1 MAKSAPQHGQAG
13 LVVFAKSVKKLSAF
27 YARTLGL
34 EVLESARSHRLLRGN
49 GYEVVVHAIP
59 AKIAREIPIAK
70 PPVLREDSA
79 MKPSFVVPDLQAL
92 RLAVVA
98 TGGWLKSDDMAWT
111 IRGHKVLDGC
121 DPEGNILQFKQKL

>member
-1 MAKSAPQHGQAG
+1 MAKSTSQSGQAG

-27 YARTLGL
+27 YVRTLGL
-34 EVLESARSHRLLRGN
+34 EVLESTRSHQLLGGN

-59 AKIAREIPIAK
+59 AKIAREITIAK

-98 TGGWLKSDDMAWT
+98 TGGWLKPEDMAWA
-111 IRGHKVLDGC
+111 IRGYTVLDGC

>member
-1 MAKSAPQHGQAG
+1 MAKPIPQTGQAG

-27 YARTLGL
+27 YIRTLGL
-34 EVLESARSHRLLRGN
+34 EVLESARSHQLLRGN
-49 GYEVVVHAIP
+49 GYEIVVHAIP
-59 AKIAREIPIAK
+59 AKYAREIQITK

-79 MKPSFVVPDLQAL
+79 MKPSFVVPDLAAL

-98 TGGWLKSDDMAWT
+98 TGGWLKPEEMAWT

-121 DPEGNILQFKQKL
+121 DPEGNVLQFKQKL

>member
-1 MAKSAPQHGQAG
+1 MAKPIPQTGQAG

-27 YARTLGL
+27 YIRTLGL
-34 EVLESARSHRLLRGN
+34 EVLESARSHQLLCGN

-59 AKIAREIPIAK
+59 AKYAREIQITK

-79 MKPSFVVPDLQAL
+79 MKPSFVVPDLAAL

-98 TGGWLKSDDMAWT
+98 TGGWLKPEEMAWT

-121 DPEGNILQFKQKL
+121 DPEGNVLQFKQKL

>member
-1 MAKSAPQHGQAG
+1 MAKSTHQTGQAG

-34 EVLESARSHRLLRGN
+34 EVLESASSHQLLRGN

-59 AKIAREIPIAK
+59 AKMAREITIAK
-70 PPVLREDSA
+70 PPVLREGSA
-79 MKPSFVVPDLQAL
+79 MKPSFVVPDLEAL

-98 TGGWLKSDDMAWT
+98 TGGWLKPAELAWT
-111 IRGHKVLDGC
+111 IRGHTVLDGC

>member
-34 EVLESARSHRLLRGN
+34 EVLESARSHHLLRGN

>member
-1 MAKSAPQHGQAG
+1 MAKSTHQTGQAG

-34 EVLESARSHRLLRGN
+34 EVLESASSHQLLRGN

-59 AKIAREIPIAK
+59 AKMAREITIAK

-79 MKPSFVVPDLQAL
+79 MKPSFVVPDLEAL
-92 RLAVVA
+92 RSAVVA
-98 TGGWLKSDDMAWT
+98 TGGWLKPAELAWT
-111 IRGHKVLDGC
+111 IRGHTVLDGC

>member
-1 MAKSAPQHGQAG
+1 MAKSTAQSGQAG
-13 LVVFAKSVKKLSAF
+13 LVVFAKRVKKLSAF
-27 YARTLGL
+27 YTRTLGL
-34 EVLESARSHRLLRGN
+34 ELIEADRSHQLLRGN

-59 AKIAREIPIAK
+59 AKYAREIQITK

-98 TGGWLKSDDMAWT
+98 TGGWLKPEELAWT

-121 DPEGNILQFKQKL
+121 DPEGNVLQFKQKL

>member
-1 MAKSAPQHGQAG
+1 MAKSTSQSGQAG
-13 LVVFAKSVKKLSAF
+13 LVVFAKSVKKLSTF
-27 YARTLGL
+27 YVRTLGL
-34 EVLESARSHRLLRGN
+34 EVLENARSHQLLRGH

-59 AKIAREIPIAK
+59 AKIARDIPIAK

-79 MKPSFVVPDLQAL
+79 IKPSFVVPDLQAL

-98 TGGWLKSDDMAWT
+98 TGGWLKPEEMAWT

>member
-1 MAKSAPQHGQAG
+1 MAKSTSQSGQAG

-27 YARTLGL
+27 YVRTLGL
-34 EVLESARSHRLLRGN
+34 EVLESTRSHQLLGGN

-59 AKIAREIPIAK
+59 AKIARAITIAK
-70 PPVLREDSA
+70 PPALREDSA
-79 MKPSFVVPDLQAL
+79 MKPSFVVPDLKAL

-98 TGGWLKSDDMAWT
+98 TGGWLKPEDMAWA
-111 IRGHKVLDGC
+111 IRGYTVLDGC

>member
-34 EVLESARSHRLLRGN
+34 EVLESARSHHLLRGN

-98 TGGWLKSDDMAWT
+98 TGGWLKPDAMAWT
-111 IRGHKVLDGC
+111 IRGHTVLDGC

>member
-1 MAKSAPQHGQAG
+1 MAKSTSQSGQAG

-27 YARTLGL
+27 YVRTLGL
-34 EVLESARSHRLLRGN
+34 EVLESARSHQLLCGN

-59 AKIAREIPIAK
+59 TKIAREITIAK

-98 TGGWLKSDDMAWT
+98 TGGWLKPEELAWT

>member
-1 MAKSAPQHGQAG
+1 MAKPIPQTGQAG

-27 YARTLGL
+27 YIRTLGL
-34 EVLESARSHRLLRGN
+34 EVLESARSHQLLRGN

-59 AKIAREIPIAK
+59 AKYAREIQITK

-79 MKPSFVVPDLQAL
+79 MKPSFVVPDLAAL

-98 TGGWLKSDDMAWT
+98 TGGWLKPEEMAWT

-121 DPEGNILQFKQKL
+121 DPEGNVLQFKQKL

>member
-1 MAKSAPQHGQAG
+1 MAKSTSQSGQAG

-27 YARTLGL
+27 YVRTLGL
-34 EVLESARSHRLLRGN
+34 EVLESTRSHQLLGGN

-59 AKIAREIPIAK
+59 AKIAREITIAK
-70 PPVLREDSA
+70 PPALREDSA
-79 MKPSFVVPDLQAL
+79 MKPSFVVPDLKAL

-98 TGGWLKSDDMAWT
+98 TGGWLKPEDMAWA
-111 IRGHKVLDGC
+111 IRGYTVLDGC

>member
-1 MAKSAPQHGQAG
+1 MAKSTAQAGQAG

-27 YARTLGL
+27 YVRTLGL
-34 EVLESARSHRLLRGN
+34 EVVEADRSHQLLRGN

-59 AKIAREIPIAK
+59 AKYAREIPIAK

-79 MKPSFVVPDLQAL
+79 MKPSFVVPDLAAL

-98 TGGWLKSDDMAWT
+98 TGGWLKPEEMAWT
-111 IRGHKVLDGC
+111 IRGHQVLDGC
-121 DPEGNILQFKQKL
+121 DPEGNILQFKQKF

>member
-1 MAKSAPQHGQAG
+1 MAKSTSQSGQAG

-27 YARTLGL
+27 YVRTLGL
-34 EVLESARSHRLLRGN
+34 EVLESAASHQLLRGN

-59 AKIAREIPIAK
+59 PKIAREITIAK

-79 MKPSFVVPDLQAL
+79 MKPSFVVPDLEAL

-98 TGGWLKSDDMAWT
+98 TGGWLKPAELAWT
-111 IRGHKVLDGC
+111 IRGYKVLDGC

>member
-1 MAKSAPQHGQAG
+1 MAKSTSQSGQAG

-27 YARTLGL
+27 YVGTLGL
-34 EVLESARSHRLLRGN
+34 EVLESASSHQLLRGN

-59 AKIAREIPIAK
+59 PKIAREITIVK

-98 TGGWLKSDDMAWT
+98 TGGWLKPAELAWT
-111 IRGHKVLDGC
+111 IRGHTVLDGC
-121 DPEGNILQFKQKL
+121 DPEGNIVQFKQKL

>member
-1 MAKSAPQHGQAG
+1 MAKSVPQHGQAG

-27 YARTLGL
+27 YAHTLGL
-34 EVLESARSHRLLRGN
+34 EVLESARSHHLLRGN

-98 TGGWLKSDDMAWT
+98 TGGWLKPDDMAWT
-111 IRGHKVLDGC
+111 IRGHTVLDGC

>member
-1 MAKSAPQHGQAG
+1 MAKSTSQSGQAG

-27 YARTLGL
+27 YVRTLGL
-34 EVLESARSHRLLRGN
+34 EVLESTRSHQLLGGN
-49 GYEVVVHAIP
+49 GNEVVVHAIP
-59 AKIAREIPIAK
+59 AKIAREITIAK

-92 RLAVVA
+92 RLAVMA
-98 TGGWLKSDDMAWT
+98 TGGWLKPQELAWT
-111 IRGHKVLDGC
+111 IRGHTVLDGC

>member
-1 MAKSAPQHGQAG
+1 MAEPIPPYGQAG

-27 YARTLGL
+27 YKSALGL
-34 EVLESARSHRLLRGN
+34 EVQESARSHQLLRGN

-59 AKIAREIPIAK
+59 AKYAREIPIAK

-79 MKPSFVVPDLQAL
+79 MKPSFVVPDLTEL
-92 RLAVVA
+92 RLAVEQ
-98 TGGWLKSDDMAWT
+98 TGGCLKPEEMAWT
-111 IRGHKVLDGC
+111 FRGHKVLDGC

>member
-1 MAKSAPQHGQAG
+1 MAKSVPQHGQAG

-34 EVLESARSHRLLRGN
+34 EVLESARNHQLLRGN

-98 TGGWLKSDDMAWT
+98 TGGWLKPDDMAWT
-111 IRGHKVLDGC
+111 IRGHTVLDGC

>member
-1 MAKSAPQHGQAG
+1 MAKSIPQVGQAG

-27 YARTLGL
+27 YIRTLGL
-34 EVLESARSHRLLRGN
+34 EVLESARSHQLLCGN

-59 AKIAREIPIAK
+59 AKYAREIQITK

-79 MKPSFVVPDLQAL
+79 MKPSFVVPDLAAL

-98 TGGWLKSDDMAWT
+98 TGGWLKPEEMAWT

-121 DPEGNILQFKQKL
+121 DPEGNVLQFKQKL

>member
-1 MAKSAPQHGQAG
+1 MSNSMPQVGQAG

-27 YARTLGL
+27 YIRTLGL
-34 EVLESARSHRLLRGN
+34 EVLESARSHQLLRGN

-59 AKIAREIPIAK
+59 AKYARAIQITK

-79 MKPSFVVPDLQAL
+79 MKPSFVVPDLAAL

-98 TGGWLKSDDMAWT
+98 TGGWLKPEEMAWT

>member
-1 MAKSAPQHGQAG
+1 MAKPIPQTGQAG

-27 YARTLGL
+27 YIRTLGL
-34 EVLESARSHRLLRGN
+34 EVLESARSHQLLCGN
-49 GYEVVVHAIP
+49 GYEIVVHAIP
-59 AKIAREIPIAK
+59 AKYAREIQITK

-79 MKPSFVVPDLQAL
+79 MKPSFVVPDLAAL

-98 TGGWLKSDDMAWT
+98 TGGWLKPEEMAWT

>member
-1 MAKSAPQHGQAG
+1 MTNSMPQVGQAG

-27 YARTLGL
+27 YIRTLGL
-34 EVLESARSHRLLRGN
+34 EVLESARSHQLLRGN
-49 GYEVVVHAIP
+49 GYEIVVHAIP
-59 AKIAREIPIAK
+59 AKYAREFQIAK

-98 TGGWLKSDDMAWT
+98 TGGWLKPEEMAWT